1 MSRYFLGC
9 ILALLCLNLPAQDL
23 SSRRMSS
30 KALDNAHI
38 LAKQGRYG
46 QLVDILLPLL
56 NSSGLDVEDR
66 AQALVL
72 LAAAYQVLGQF
83 SESHRML
90 DQSLSLLRD
99 HPRFLV
105 KDADALANLSVL
117 YRDTGDHDAMKQ
129 TALKALELYEHTNDH
144 AGLLTVY
151 VVLAQD
157 SVNRRK
163 SADAEHY
170 LAQAAGEFT
179 QLNKPEDVNRIALV
193 DLQGAIALL
202 EGHPVVAAED
212 YQQSLEM
219 SIRVK
224 GRLHPETGWGYM
236 LLGKADLKAG
246 DVTFAL
252 ANMSQGLT
260 ILAATD
266 GPESVAYLY
275 SEVAYSEALAADGQR
290 SQARQ
295 LKAGA
300 KQALAALYRDQCA
313 RCQINFAA
321 LQ

>member
-23 SSRRMSS
+23 SA
-30 KALDNAHI
+30 KALDNARI

-72 LAAAYQVLGQF
+72 LAAGYQVLGQY

-99 HPRFLV
+99 HPQYLG

-170 LAQAAGEFT
+170 LAQATGEFT

-202 EGHPVVAAED
+202 EGHPAVAAED

-224 GRLHPETGWGYM
+224 GSLHPETGWGYM

-246 DVTFAL
+246 DVKFAL

-260 ILAATD
+260 ILAAAD
-266 GPESVAYLY
+266 GPKSVAYLY

-313 RCQINFAA
+313 RCQINVAA